1 MDISIAIPNTSYKLK
16 IGGENQHDGAIWKGL
31 DFSFSQVSP
40 KIKLHTNI
48 AQAWIEGTPSTNSE
62 KLDFKVYVDGRV
74 VLESYTITAY
84 RNSSPDP
91 SLSGKLFFS
100 TITNQSAYFDLDYSK
115 LPMKNII
122 VQVNYYAKGGTT
134 VTSTVNEYLTFPK
147 VEVVDLF
154 KASAKITAQDSTDAT
169 TNIYLYKEGVLT
181 PLIGYKDDGW
191 VFIANLQEYAEY
203 LVVFDYN
210 DGRYNAITFVPR
222 DAYIWAKIKGTYRKG
237 VVWVKVG
244 DTWKRAKATFCR
256 KSTADTWKRGV

>member
-16 IGGENQHDGAIWKGL
+16 IGGEFQHDGAIWRGL
-31 DFSFSQVSP
+31 DFSFSQISP
-40 KIKLHTNI
+40 KIKLQTNI
-48 AQAWIEGTPSTNSE
+48 AQAWIEGTPSTSLE
-62 KLDFKVYVDGRV
+62 KLDFKVYVNGRV
-74 VLESYTITAY
+74 VFESNSITAY
-84 RNSSPDP
+84 MSSSPDP
-91 SLSGKLFFS
+91 SSYGKLFFN
-100 TITNQSAYFDLDYSK
+100 TITNQSDYFDLDYSK

-122 VQVNYYAKGGTT
+122 IQVNYYAKGGTT

-169 TNIYLYKEGVLT
+169 TNIYLYKEGVSIPIL
-181 PLIGYKDDGW
+181 GYKDDGW
-191 VFIANLQEYAEY
+191 ILITNLQEGTEY
-203 LVVFDYN
+203 LAVFDYN

-222 DAYIWAKIKGTYRKG
+222 DAYIWARINGEHKKG
-237 VVWVKVG
+237 VVWVKVD